1 MPMRANLWR
10 AIILAAVLALPATRA
25 AAQTNEQ
32 LIQQLESA
40 AEVSWHAATLASD
53 PVFVRLI
60 GVNDLH
66 GALLPQA
73 IEYAGKTRVIG
84 GVGEL
89 SAYIRAARA
98 AEPKHALVLLAG
110 DSIGASQLASGLLRD
125 EPTLAVLN
133 EIADGDCPLLTR
145 QWPQLTSPVTTRC
158 RIVATVG
165 NHEFDHGAAEL
176 ERLLY
181 GGKHPD
187 GPVLGHD
194 WAGMHVPY
202 LVANVVRREGGTPFL
217 PGSAIVDLDGV
228 PIGVIGAVTA
238 TTPGLVVAG
247 RVRDLEF
254 LPEAAAINAQVGKLR
269 LRGVRTIV
277 LVIHEGLVTPTAP
290 QWVAPLTTEETTG
303 GLAAVLRELDGGI
316 DVVIAGHTHKLNNLL
331 VRLKDGTLTLVTQAR
346 SDGEAISVTELTIDR
361 ATGATVAKTARVAPV
376 WADSGASPDKKVTRI
391 VTEATKATL
400 ALAARPIGVA
410 AQPMLRAESPSGE
423 SALGDFVAD
432 ADRAAAATELAFV
445 NSGGVR
451 SDVPAGLITFGS
463 VYAVRPFG
471 NVVMRFTLTGAQVL
485 RLLEQQWSGEHEAV
499 PRFLRPSGLRYVF
512 DLRRAPGH
520 RIVNA
525 WDGEGQPLDPARRYS
540 VAANDFLVGGGDF
553 YPVLREPTDA
563 TEVVT
568 DVAALEAFIRRA
580 PGPVHAALD
589 GRMERLDASTP

>member
-1 MPMRANLWR
+1 MRANLWR
-10 AIILAAVLALPATRA
+10 TIILAGALALPPARA
-25 AAQTNEQ
+25 AAQTNEE
-32 LIQQLESA
+32 LVQQLESA
-40 AEVSWHAATLASD
+40 AEVSWHAAALATE

-60 GVNDLH
+60 GINDLH

-73 IEYAGKTRVIG
+73 IEYGGKTRAIG

-89 SAYIRAARA
+89 SGYIRAARA
-98 AEPKHALVLLAG
+98 AEPKHALVLIAG
-110 DSIGASQLASGLLRD
+110 DSIGASQFASGLLRD
-125 EPTLAVLN
+125 EPTLAALN
-133 EIADGDCPLLTR
+133 EIADGDCPPLTR
-145 QWPQLTSPVTTRC
+145 QWPRLTSPVTTRC

-165 NHEFDHGAAEL
+165 NHEFDHGTAEL

-181 GGKHPD
+181 GGKHAD

-194 WAGMHVPY
+194 WTGMRVPY
-202 LVANVVRREGGTPFL
+202 LVANVVRRDGAAPFL
-217 PGSAIVDLDGV
+217 PGSAIVNLDGI

-254 LPEAAAINAQVGKLR
+254 LPEAAAINAEVAKLR
-269 LRGVRTIV
+269 GRGVRTIV
-277 LVIHEGLVTPTAP
+277 LVIHEGLTTPTAP
-290 QWVAPLTTEETTG
+290 QWVAPLSTEETTG
-303 GLAAVLRELDGGI
+303 GLAAVLRGLDGGI

-346 SDGEAISVTELTIDR
+346 NDGDAISVTELTIDR

-376 WADSGASPDKKVTRI
+376 WADSGPGPDKKVARI

-410 AQPMLRAESPSGE
+410 AEPMLRAESPSGE

-432 ADRAAAATELAFV
+432 ADRAAAGTELAFV

-471 NVVMRFTLTGAQVL
+471 NVVMRFTLSGAQVL

-499 PRFLRPSGLRYVF
+499 PRYLRASGLRYVF

-525 WDGEGQPLDPARRYS
+525 WDGAGQPLDPARRYT

-553 YPVLREPTDA
+553 YPVLHEPTDA

-568 DVAALEAFIRRA
+568 DVAALEAFIHRA
-580 PGPVHAALD
+580 PGPVRAALD

>member
-1 MPMRANLWR
+1 MRANLCR
-10 AIILAAVLALPATRA
+10 AIILGGAVALPAAGA
-25 AAQTNEQ
+25 AAQTNEE

-40 AEVSWHAATLASD
+40 AEVSWHAAAIASD
-53 PVFVRLI
+53 GVYVRLI

-66 GALLPQA
+66 GALLAQA
-73 IEYAGKTRVIG
+73 IEYGGKARAIG
-84 GVGEL
+84 GVAEL
-89 SAYIRAARA
+89 SAYIGAARA
-98 AEPKHALVLLAG
+98 NDPKHALVLIAG

-133 EIADGDCPLLTR
+133 QIADGDCPLLTR
-145 QWPQLTSPVTTRC
+145 QWPKLTSPVTTRC
-158 RIVATVG
+158 RILATVG

-194 WAGMHVPY
+194 WAGMRVPY
-202 LVANVVRREGGTPFL
+202 LVANVVRRDGNVPFL
-217 PGSAIVDLDGV
+217 PGSAIVDLDGIR
-228 PIGVIGAVTA
+228 IGVIGAVTA

-254 LPEAAAINAQVGKLR
+254 LPEAAAINAEVAKLR
-269 LRGVRTIV
+269 GRGVHTIV
-277 LVIHEGLVTPTAP
+277 LVIHEGLATPTAP
-290 QWVAPLTTEETTG
+290 QWVAPLSPEETTG
-303 GLAAVLRELDGGI
+303 GLTAVLRGLDGGI

-346 SDGEAISVTELTIDR
+346 SDGDAVSVTELMIDR
-361 ATGATVAKTARVAPV
+361 GSGVTFAKSARVAPV
-376 WADSGASPDKKVTRI
+376 WADSGPNPDKKVTRI

-400 ALAARPIGVA
+400 AIAARPIGVA
-410 AQPMLRAESPSGE
+410 AEPMLRAESPAGE

-432 ADRAAAATELAFV
+432 ADRAAAGTEFAFV

-485 RLLEQQWSGEHEAV
+485 RLLDQQWSGEHEAV
-499 PRFLRPSGLRYVF
+499 PRYLRPSGLRYVF
-512 DLRRAPGH
+512 DLRRARGPSH
-520 RIVNA
+520 RRGRG
-525 WDGEGQPLDPARRYS
+525 WRGQAARSGAPL
-540 VAANDFLVGGGDF
+540 
-553 YPVLREPTDA
+553 
-563 TEVVT
+563 
-568 DVAALEAFIRRA
+568 
-580 PGPVHAALD
+580 H
-589 GRMERLDASTP
+589 GRGERLPGGRR